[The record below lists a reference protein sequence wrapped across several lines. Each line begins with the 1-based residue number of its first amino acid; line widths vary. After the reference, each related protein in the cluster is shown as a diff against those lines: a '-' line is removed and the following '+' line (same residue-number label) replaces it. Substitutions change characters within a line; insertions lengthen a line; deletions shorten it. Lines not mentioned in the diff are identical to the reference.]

1 MSRQGKEYLS
11 EVINAIQCTPDAF
24 RIRLED
30 DRFLF
35 SIMTTDTKTQDWF
48 SVSAIYD
55 SICEIDKRIKYAF
68 GQAISYNLSETL
80 EGFNSFSKLS
90 SEEEAALYHV
100 ENIVLRVSI
109 LWDLLAQLCNVIYH
123 TGISVDRIYYNRYFT
138 KYSQGE
144 EAIDIVKEIKTYIDQ
159 DEDLESDTTPWLGNH
174 KFLNDYRNQLTHKI
188 SPSVSSISTLGFT
201 LRPPTMYV
209 LHRAVEDY
217 YAVSA
222 FLCRLVNE
230 FLEDYKDWLPFE

>member
-80 EGFNSFSKLS
+80 DGFNSFSKLS

-123 TGISVDRIYYNRYFT
+123 TGIPVDRIYIYHSKRRE
-138 KYSQGE
+138 SQGGL
-144 EAIDIVKEIKTYIDQ
+144 AIVIINNK
-159 DEDLESDTTPWLGNH
+159 
-174 KFLNDYRNQLTHKI
+174 
-188 SPSVSSISTLGFT
+188 
-201 LRPPTMYV
+201 
-209 LHRAVEDY
+209 
-217 YAVSA
+217 
-222 FLCRLVNE
+222 
-230 FLEDYKDWLPFE
+230 